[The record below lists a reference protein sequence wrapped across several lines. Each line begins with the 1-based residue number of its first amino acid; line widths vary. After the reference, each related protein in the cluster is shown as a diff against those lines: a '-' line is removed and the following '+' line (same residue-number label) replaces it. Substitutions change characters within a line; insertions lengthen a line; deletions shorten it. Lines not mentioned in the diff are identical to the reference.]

1 MTEQKEEVVE
11 HSAFSRADYLDSFVQ
26 GFTSNLF
33 SQGIIKE
40 TDAETLKK
48 YFSDIDNFQTEL
60 TKLAEYYYIS
70 NGETRIMYEMVESL
84 PTLNYSVKVS
94 EQKGS
99 SKNVTLVD
107 KALTQVGH
115 KELTRG
121 ILKQTAGVGTTVG
134 IWLGSKTGM
143 FPYIFDDLDK
153 VFPSMRMNN
162 QWQCILDLSMFD
174 DMNDAMRDIQFQNF
188 SPYVTKSHYD
198 KYLKDKENMKYIS
211 LPIERT
217 FVIRTGTLKY
227 NQAFGTSWIT
237 AALGDILHKKKLKD
251 VEQAIANKIINSIV
265 TLTIGRPGTKD
276 YDAYTSQKIPA
287 KAKRQ
292 ITAAVKDALTRTQNG
307 EVPVVS
313 IPDYVSLDFPD
324 VKTDGLNGKFEDVN
338 SDIQSSFGLSG
349 TLMNGTGS
357 NHAGAKLNLDGFYNR
372 IGVLLETIEKEVY
385 GKLFNLILPSNQKDN
400 YAIEYEKGVPLSNKD
415 RLDVLMNLNSKGFNL
430 KAVIDAIGG
439 FTFESYVA
447 QTLYETDTLKLQE
460 KVKPYQ
466 SSSTMSSKD
475 SNNTG
480 GRPVDE
486 DSDNPNTLKN
496 KGSDSNNVP
505 S

>member
-1 MTEQKEEVVE
+1 MTEKDIKHDV
-11 HSAFSRADYLDSFVQ
+11 SSRADFMDVFVE

-33 SQGIIKE
+33 SQDIIKE
-40 TDAETLKK
+40 VDAKTLQK
-48 YFSDIDNFQTEL
+48 YFSNPDNYQSEL
-60 TKLAEYYYIS
+60 QKLAEFYYVS

-84 PTLNYSVKVS
+84 PSMNYSVKVC

-99 SKNVTLVD
+99 SKNITLVD

-121 ILKQTAGVGTTVG
+121 LLKQTAGVGTTIG
-134 IWLGSKTGM
+134 IWLGNKTGM
-143 FPYIFDDLDK
+143 YPYIFDDLDK
-153 VFPSMRMNN
+153 VFPAVRMNN

-174 DMNDAMRDIQFQNF
+174 SMSDIMREIQFKNF
-188 SPYVTKSHYD
+188 SPYVTKAHYTS
-198 KYLKDKENMKYIS
+198 YLKDKNNMKYIE

-217 FVIRTGTLKY
+217 FVIRTGTFMY

-251 VEQAIANKIINSIV
+251 VERAIANKIINSIV
-265 TLTIGRPGTKD
+265 TLTIGRPGNKE
-276 YDAYTSQKIPA
+276 YDPYTSQKIPA
-287 KAKRQ
+287 KTKRQ

-307 EVPVVS
+307 DVPVVT
-313 IPDYVSLDFPD
+313 IPDYVSIDFPD
-324 VKTDGLNGKFEDVN
+324 ISTNNLNGKFEDVN
-338 SDIQSSFGLSG
+338 ADIQSSFGLSG

-357 NHAGAKLNLDGFYNR
+357 NHAGAKLNLGGFYSR

-400 YAIEYEKGVPLSNKD
+400 FAIEYEKGIPLTTKE
-415 RLDVLMNLNSKGFNL
+415 RLDVLLNLNNKGFNL
-430 KAVIDAIGG
+430 KAVLDTIGG
-439 FTFESYVA
+439 VTFESFVS
-447 QTLYETDTLKLQE
+447 QTLYETDELKLQE

-475 SNNTG
+475 AKT
-480 GRPVDE
+480 GRPENE
-486 DSDNPNTLKN
+486 DSENPNTLKN